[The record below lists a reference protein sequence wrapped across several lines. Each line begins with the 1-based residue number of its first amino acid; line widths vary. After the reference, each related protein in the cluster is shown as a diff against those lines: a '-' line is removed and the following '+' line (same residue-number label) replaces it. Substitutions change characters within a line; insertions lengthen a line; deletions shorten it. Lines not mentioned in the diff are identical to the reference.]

1 MSKFA
6 KAILLKVTGDISTIK
21 CNRSINLEVP
31 QLKHFMGI
39 KNKGKGEICQ
49 IGSWEDIDLDGS
61 IFYIYGWLKGTN
73 LEKNGII
80 LPYPYDDL
88 ELYNDIVIIKTDITN
103 NLNNLTEAVYE
114 TFYKEISGIIESDD
128 ELDELDEFGLDDGID
143 DIEEEPEKSIYSSD
157 SEDVED
163 VEDDEDDKKI
173 DNTVTDSDELVL
185 TDEEL

>member
-1 MSKFA
+1 MSKFV

-73 LEKNGII
+73 LEKNGIV

-103 NLNNLTEAVYE
+103 NLNNLTEAEYE
-114 TFYKEISGIIESDD
+114 TFYKEITGVVESDD
-128 ELDELDEFGLDDGID
+128 ELDDFGLDEPIDNDED
-143 DIEEEPEKSIYSSD
+143 DIECDMEEEDEKSVYSSD
-157 SEDVED
+157 SEDE
-163 VEDDEDDKKI
+163 EDDKKI
-173 DNTVTDSDELVL
+173 DNIVNDSDELVL

>member
-1 MSKFA
+1 MSKFV

-73 LEKNGII
+73 LEKNGIV

-103 NLNNLTEAVYE
+103 NLNNLTEAEYE
-114 TFYKEISGIIESDD
+114 TFYKEITGVVESDD
-128 ELDELDEFGLDDGID
+128 ELDDFGLDEAIDNDED
-143 DIEEEPEKSIYSSD
+143 DIEGDMEEEDEKSVYSSD
-157 SEDVED
+157 SEDE
-163 VEDDEDDKKI
+163 EDDKKI
-173 DNTVTDSDELVL
+173 DIIVNDSDELVL

>member
-39 KNKGKGEICQ
+39 KSKGTGDICQ

-73 LEKNGII
+73 LEKNGIV

-88 ELYNDIVIIKTDITN
+88 ELYSDIVIIKTDITN
-103 NLNNLTEAVYE
+103 NLNNLTESEYE
-114 TFYKEISGIIESDD
+114 AFYKEISGIIESDD
-128 ELDELDEFGLDDGID
+128 DDIDEFELDGDIDEECDIENN
-143 DIEEEPEKSIYSSD
+143 IEEEAEKSVYSSD
-157 SEDVED
+157 S
-163 VEDDEDDKKI
+163 DEDDDDDKKNIII
-173 DNTVTDSDELVL
+173 DSNELVL

>member
-1 MSKFA
+1 MSKKRNSKKFRKKLRNRA
-6 KAILLKVTGDISTIK
+6 NSTKNSFRKKVEYDT
-21 CNRSINLEVP
+21 
-31 QLKHFMGI
+31 
-39 KNKGKGEICQ
+39 
-49 IGSWEDIDLDGS
+49 
-61 IFYIYGWLKGTN
+61 
-73 LEKNGII
+73 II
-80 LPYPYDDL
+80 LNGEPFHRKRMGYHKEPTLSNVLSDKELSERGISNGYDDL

>member
-73 LEKNGII
+73 LEKNGIV

-103 NLNNLTEAVYE
+103 NLNNLTEAEYE

-128 ELDELDEFGLDDGID
+128 ELDDFGLDDAIDNDDD
-143 DIEEEPEKSIYSSD
+143 DIEGDMEEEPEKSVYSSD
-157 SEDVED
+157 SEDE
-163 VEDDEDDKKI
+163 EDDKKI
-173 DNTVTDSDELVL
+173 DNIINDSDELVL